1 MELGRASF
9 HVVQPPVY
17 SPMIFVHS
25 VSPQVVKRLYKD
37 WDLPMHADLQKSLEK
52 WKREQDQYKS
62 THKYGNPTL
71 DELGL
76 TQEEVNERYKTYIQ
90 VRTHSLSLAPLS
102 LPPSKLHPKYCSLSR
117 QGPDVSP
124 LFLVDD
130 CPCHRR

>member
-1 MELGRASF
+1 
-9 HVVQPPVY
+9 
-17 SPMIFVHS
+17 
-25 VSPQVVKRLYKD
+25 VVKRLYKD

-90 VRTHSLSLAPLS
+90 VRTHSFLLSL
-102 LPPSKLHPKYCSLSR
+102 SLSTR
-117 QGPDVSP
+117 TAHLLRSSTDING
-124 LFLVDD
+124 
-130 CPCHRR
+130 